1 MHRTPVSASPD
12 FPQRGLMRR
21 SIARHLYRLL
31 LLVAALAAGNVLAQ
45 QTGATPLIWEVRSA
59 GNAVY
64 LLGSIHLGRS
74 DMYPMG
80 PVVEKAYQASKIV
93 ALEADPTDQQAVM
106 AAISGSLYQPPETLQ
121 KNLPG
126 PLLARLSRTLER
138 YGIPLEQAQ
147 PMKPFLVAITLASI
161 EYANAGFDPFL
172 GVDMHFARRARQD
185 GKPLVELESFGGQI
199 AMINSM
205 SDRLQESL
213 LQVTLESID
222 NGEIPALVDSMVNAW
237 KSGDGKKLQDAVSI
251 EEHKLPAALAQEFH
265 RNMITDRNIAMAG
278 KIETMLKGS
287 DAHFIAIGAAH
298 LLGQG
303 SILQILS
310 EKGYRVRPL

>member
-1 MHRTPVSASPD
+1 
-12 FPQRGLMRR
+12 MRR
-21 SIARHLYRLL
+21 SIARHLYGLL

-45 QTGATPLIWEVRSA
+45 QTGATPQIWEVRSA

-106 AAISGSLYQPPETLQ
+106 TAISGSLYRPPETLQ

-138 YGIPLEQAQ
+138 YGIPLEQIQ

-161 EYANAGFDPFL
+161 EYARAGFDPSL
-172 GVDMHFARRARQD
+172 GVDMHFAERARQD
-185 GKPLVELESFGGQI
+185 GKPVVELESFGGQI
-199 AMINSM
+199 ALMNNM
-205 SDRLQESL
+205 SDRLQQSL

-222 NGEIPALVDSMVNAW
+222 NGEIPALIDSMVNAW
-237 KSGDGKKLQDAVSI
+237 KSGDGKKLQDTVSA
-251 EEHKLPAALAQEFH
+251 EERKLPPALAQEFH
-265 RNMITDRNIAMAG
+265 WKFITDRNIAMAG

-287 DAHFIAIGAAH
+287 DVHFIAIGAAH
-298 LLGQG
+298 LLGQD
-303 SILQILS
+303 SVLQILS
-310 EKGYRVRPL
+310 EKGYRVRMP

>member
-1 MHRTPVSASPD
+1 MHGTPVSASPD

-21 SIARHLYRLL
+21 SIARHLYHRL
-31 LLVAALAAGNVLAQ
+31 LLVAALAAGSVLAQ
-45 QTGATPLIWEVRSA
+45 QTGATPQIWEVRSA

-80 PVVEKAYQASKIV
+80 PVVERAYQASKIV

-106 AAISGSLYQPPETLQ
+106 AAISGSLYQPPENLQ

-126 PLLARLSRTLER
+126 PLLAKVSRTLER

-161 EYANAGFDPFL
+161 EYARAGFDPSL
-172 GVDMHFARRARQD
+172 GVDMHFAGRARQD
-185 GKPLVELESFGGQI
+185 GKPVVELESFGGQI
-199 AMINSM
+199 ALMNNM
-205 SDRLQESL
+205 SNRLQQSL

-237 KSGDGKKLQDAVSI
+237 KSGDGKKLQDAVST

-265 RNMITDRNIAMAG
+265 RKLITDRNIAMAG

-287 DAHFIAIGAAH
+287 DVHFIAIGAAH
-298 LLGQG
+298 LLGRD
-303 SILQILS
+303 SVLQILS

>member
-1 MHRTPVSASPD
+1 
-12 FPQRGLMRR
+12 MRR
-21 SIARHLYRLL
+21 PIARHLSRLL
-31 LLVAALAAGNVLAQ
+31 LIVATLAAGNVLAQ
-45 QTGATPLIWEVRSA
+45 KSGVTPLIWEVRSA

-80 PVVEKAYQASKIV
+80 PVVEKAYQASKVV

-106 AAISGSLYQPPETLQ
+106 TAISDSLYQPPESLQ

-126 PLLARLSRTLER
+126 PLLARLSSTLER
-138 YGIPLEQAQ
+138 YGIPLEQTQ
-147 PMKPFLVAITLASI
+147 TMRPFLVAITLASI
-161 EYANAGFDPFL
+161 EYAKAGFDPML

-185 GKPLVELESFGGQI
+185 GKPLVELESFGAQI
-199 AMINSM
+199 ALMSEM

-222 NGEIPALVDSMVNAW
+222 KREIPALVDTMVNAW
-237 KSGDGKKLQDAVSI
+237 KSGDGKKLHDTVSA

-265 RNMITDRNIAMAG
+265 RKFMSDRNIAMTE
-278 KIETMLKGS
+278 KIEAMLKGS
-287 DAHFIAIGAAH
+287 DVHFIAIGAAH

-303 SILQILS
+303 SVLQILS

>member
-1 MHRTPVSASPD
+1 M
-12 FPQRGLMRR
+12 QRFM
-21 SIARHLYRLL
+21 ARHLSRLL
-31 LLVAALAAGNVLAQ
+31 LLAAAIAAGNVLAQ
-45 QTGATPLIWEVRSA
+45 RPGATPLIWEVRSA

-93 ALEADPTDQQAVM
+93 ALEADPTNQQAIM
-106 AAISGSLYQPPETLQ
+106 AAISSCLYQPPETLQ

-126 PLLARLSRTLER
+126 PLLARLSGTLER
-138 YGIPLEQAQ
+138 YGLPLEQFQ

-161 EYANAGFDPFL
+161 EYSKAGFDPSL
-172 GVDMHFARRARQD
+172 GVDMHFAERATRD
-185 GKPLVELESFGGQI
+185 GKPLVELEAFAGQI
-199 AMINSM
+199 AMMNNM

-222 NGEIPALVDSMVNAW
+222 KGEIPALIDSMVNAW
-237 KSGDGKKLQDAVSI
+237 KSGDGQKLEDAISA
-251 EEHKLPAALAQEFH
+251 EERKLPAELAQEFH
-265 RNMITDRNIAMAG
+265 RKFMTDRNIAMAA
-278 KIETMLKGS
+278 KIEAMLKGS

-298 LLGQG
+298 LLGQN
-303 SILQILS
+303 SVLQILS

>member
-1 MHRTPVSASPD
+1 MH
-12 FPQRGLMRR
+12 R
-21 SIARHLYRLL
+21 SIAWHLPRLL
-31 LLVAALAAGNVLAQ
+31 LLAAALAAGNVLAQ

-80 PVVEKAYQASKIV
+80 PAVEKAYQASKIV

-106 AAISGSLYQPPETLQ
+106 AAISASLYQPPETLQ
-121 KNLPG
+121 KNLPA
-126 PLLARLSRTLER
+126 PLLARVSRTLER

-161 EYANAGFDPFL
+161 EYALAGFDPSL
-172 GVDMHFARRARQD
+172 GVDMHLAQRARQD
-185 GKPLVELESFGGQI
+185 GKPVVELESFGGQI
-199 AMINSM
+199 VLMNNLSG
-205 SDRLQESL
+205 RLQESL
-213 LQVTLESID
+213 LQETLESIE
-222 NGEIPALVDSMVNAW
+222 NGEIPALVESMVSAW
-237 KSGDGKKLQDAVSI
+237 KSGDGEKLQDAVSI
-251 EEHKLPAALAQEFH
+251 EERKLPAALAQEFH
-265 RNMITDRNIAMAG
+265 RKLISDRNIAMAG

-298 LLGQG
+298 LLGQDG
-303 SILQILS
+303 VLQILS
-310 EKGYRVRPL
+310 AKGYRVRPL

>member
-1 MHRTPVSASPD
+1 MHRSV
-12 FPQRGLMRR
+12 
-21 SIARHLYRLL
+21 ARHLSSLL
-31 LLVAALAAGNVLAQ
+31 LFFAAFAAGNALAQ
-45 QTGATPLIWEVRSA
+45 KSGVTPLIWEVRSQA
-59 GNAVY
+59 NAVY

-93 ALEADPTDQQAVM
+93 VLEADPTDQESIM
-106 AAISGSLYQPPETLQ
+106 GAISASLYEPPESLQ

-147 PMKPFLVAITLASI
+147 PMKPFLVAITLASM
-161 EYANAGFDPFL
+161 EYAIAGFDPSL

-199 AMINSM
+199 ALMNNM
-205 SDRLQESL
+205 SSRLQESL
-213 LQVTLESID
+213 LQETLESID

-237 KSGDGKKLQDAVSI
+237 KSGDGKKLQDAVSA
-251 EEHKLPAALAQEFH
+251 EERKLPAALAQEFH
-265 RNMITDRNIAMAG
+265 RKLISDRNIAMAG
-278 KIETMLKGS
+278 KIETMLKKS
-287 DAHFIAIGAAH
+287 VAAFIAIGAAH
-298 LLGQG
+298 LSGQD
-303 SILQILS
+303 SVLQILS

>member
-1 MHRTPVSASPD
+1 MRRMLVSASPD
-12 FPQRGLMRR
+12 FRQRGLMHR
-21 SIARHLYRLL
+21 SITRHLSRLL

-45 QTGATPLIWEVRSA
+45 KTGATPLIWEVRSA

-106 AAISGSLYQPPETLQ
+106 AAISGSLYQPPENLQ

-147 PMKPFLVAITLASI
+147 QMKPFLVAITLASI
-161 EYANAGFDPFL
+161 EYAKAGFDPSF
-172 GVDMHFARRARQD
+172 GVDVYLARRAKQD
-185 GKPLVELESFGGQI
+185 GKRLVELESLGGQM
-199 AMINSM
+199 ALMNNM
-205 SDRLQESL
+205 SDRLQENL

-222 NGEIPALVDSMVNAW
+222 NGEIPALVDSMAKAW
-237 KSGDGKKLQDAVSI
+237 KTGDGKKLQDAVSA
-251 EEHKLPAALAQEFH
+251 EERKLPAALAQEFH
-265 RNMITDRNIAMAG
+265 RKLMSDRNIAMAE
-278 KIETMLKGS
+278 KIETILKGS
-287 DAHFIAIGAAH
+287 DAHFIAVGAAH
-298 LLGQG
+298 LLGQDNV
-303 SILQILS
+303 LQILS
-310 EKGYRVRPL
+310 QKGYRVRPL

>member
-1 MHRTPVSASPD
+1 
-12 FPQRGLMRR
+12 MRR
-21 SIARHLYRLL
+21 SIARHLSRLL
-31 LLVAALAAGNVLAQ
+31 LLAAAMAAGNVLAQ
-45 QTGATPLIWEVRSA
+45 TSGVTTPLIWEVRSA

-126 PLLARLSRTLER
+126 PLLVRLSRTLER
-138 YGIPLEQAQ
+138 YGIPLEQIQ

-161 EYANAGFDPFL
+161 EYAKAGFDPSL

-199 AMINSM
+199 ASMNNM
-205 SDRLQESL
+205 SDRLQENL
-213 LQVTLESID
+213 LQVTLESMD
-222 NGEIPALVDSMVNAW
+222 KGEIPALVDSMVNAW
-237 KSGDGKKLQDAVSI
+237 KSGDGKTLQDAVSA
-251 EEHKLPAALAQEFH
+251 EERKLPAALAHEFH
-265 RNMITDRNIAMAG
+265 RIFMSDRNIAMAG
-278 KIETMLKGS
+278 RIETMLKGS
-287 DAHFIAIGAAH
+287 DAYFIAIGAAH
-298 LLGQG
+298 LLGRD
-303 SILQILS
+303 SVLQILS

>member
-1 MHRTPVSASPD
+1 MH
-12 FPQRGLMRR
+12 R
-21 SIARHLYRLL
+21 SIARNLSRLL

-45 QTGATPLIWEVRSA
+45 KSGVTPLIWEVRSA

-64 LLGSIHLGRS
+64 LLGSIHLGRG

-106 AAISGSLYQPPETLQ
+106 AAISDSFYQPPETLQ
-121 KNLPG
+121 KNLPR
-126 PLLARLSRTLER
+126 PLLVGLSRTLER
-138 YGIPLEQAQ
+138 YGIPLEQVRL
-147 PMKPFLVAITLASI
+147 MKPFLVAITLASM
-161 EYANAGFDPFL
+161 EYARAGFDLSL

-185 GKPLVELESFGGQI
+185 GKPLVELESFGCQI
-199 AMINSM
+199 ALMNKM
-205 SDRLQESL
+205 SDRLQENL

-222 NGEIPALVDSMVNAW
+222 NGELPALVDMMVNAW
-237 KSGDGKKLQDAVSI
+237 KSGEGKKLQDAVSA
-251 EEHKLPAALAQEFH
+251 EERKLPAALAQEFH
-265 RNMITDRNIAMAG
+265 RTLMSDRNIAMAG
-278 KIETMLKGS
+278 KIEAMLKGS

-298 LLGQG
+298 LLGQD
-303 SILQILS
+303 SVLQILS

>member
-1 MHRTPVSASPD
+1 MCRTPVSASPD
-12 FPQRGLMRR
+12 SPQRGLMHR
-21 SIARHLYRLL
+21 SIVRPLSCLL
-31 LLVAALAAGNVLAQ
+31 LLVATLAAGNVLAQ
-45 QTGATPLIWEVRSA
+45 KSGVTPLIWEVRSA

-126 PLLARLSRTLER
+126 PLLTRLSRTLER

-161 EYANAGFDPFL
+161 EYARAGFDPSL
-172 GVDMHFARRARQD
+172 GVDMHFARRAGQD

-199 AMINSM
+199 VLMNSM

-222 NGEIPALVDSMVNAW
+222 KGEIPALIDSMVNAW
-237 KSGDGKKLQDAVSI
+237 KSGDGKKLQDAVST

-265 RNMITDRNIAMAG
+265 RKLMSDRNIAMAE
-278 KIETMLKGS
+278 KIETILKGS
-287 DAHFIAIGAAH
+287 DVHFIAVGAAH
-298 LLGQG
+298 LLGQDNV
-303 SILQILS
+303 LQILS
-310 EKGYRVRPL
+310 QKGYRVRAL